1 MRLVIRIQV
10 IWWKRFI
17 TCLKNLVKKRS
28 VLRWKCCIKNLK
40 TTIRRWIL
48 HRSSVISL
56 PKCSFFEFN
65 FVPLQPKAAKFH
77 LNTYF
82 PIMGKLMLLLYF
94 ILSVFPADAT
104 ENRRHIHVVRRG
116 SKKSHRGDT
125 VAKIWIEENGEKKIE
140 VAWSELTADE
150 EALIIE
156 TIDKHWDELNRMID
170 DVFAG
175 KKITIK
181 RIK

>member
-1 MRLVIRIQV
+1 
-10 IWWKRFI
+10 
-17 TCLKNLVKKRS
+17 
-28 VLRWKCCIKNLK
+28 
-40 TTIRRWIL
+40 
-48 HRSSVISL
+48 
-56 PKCSFFEFN
+56 
-65 FVPLQPKAAKFH
+65 
-77 LNTYF
+77 
-82 PIMGKLMLLLYF
+82 MGKLMLLLYF

-150 EALIIE
+150 ETLIIQA
-156 TIDKHWDELNRMID
+156 IDKHWDELNRMID

-175 KKITIK
+175 KKGGVRETTECLVEGTYK
-181 RIK
+181 SRELNRRTRICANSRTPIWASRSSTST

>member
-1 MRLVIRIQV
+1 M
-10 IWWKRFI
+10 
-17 TCLKNLVKKRS
+17 
-28 VLRWKCCIKNLK
+28 
-40 TTIRRWIL
+40 
-48 HRSSVISL
+48 
-56 PKCSFFEFN
+56 
-65 FVPLQPKAAKFH
+65 
-77 LNTYF
+77 
-82 PIMGKLMLLLYF
+82 LLYF

-116 SKKSHRGDT
+116 SKKSHRGNT

-156 TIDKHWDELNRMID
+156 TIDTHWEELNQMID

-175 KKITIK
+175 KKIQIK

>member
-1 MRLVIRIQV
+1 
-10 IWWKRFI
+10 
-17 TCLKNLVKKRS
+17 
-28 VLRWKCCIKNLK
+28 
-40 TTIRRWIL
+40 
-48 HRSSVISL
+48 
-56 PKCSFFEFN
+56 
-65 FVPLQPKAAKFH
+65 
-77 LNTYF
+77 
-82 PIMGKLMLLLYF
+82 MGKLMLLLYF

-140 VAWSELTADE
+140 IAWSELSADE
-150 EALIIE
+150 EAMIMKA
-156 TIDKHWDELNRMID
+156 IDDHWDELNRLID

-175 KKITIK
+175 KKIQIK

>member
-1 MRLVIRIQV
+1 
-10 IWWKRFI
+10 
-17 TCLKNLVKKRS
+17 
-28 VLRWKCCIKNLK
+28 
-40 TTIRRWIL
+40 
-48 HRSSVISL
+48 
-56 PKCSFFEFN
+56 
-65 FVPLQPKAAKFH
+65 
-77 LNTYF
+77 
-82 PIMGKLMLLLYF
+82 MGKLMLLLYF

-116 SKKSHRGDT
+116 SKKSHRGNT

-150 EALIIE
+150 EALVIE
-156 TIDKHWDELNRMID
+156 TIDTHWKELNQMID

-175 KKITIK
+175 KKIQIK

>member
-1 MRLVIRIQV
+1 
-10 IWWKRFI
+10 
-17 TCLKNLVKKRS
+17 
-28 VLRWKCCIKNLK
+28 
-40 TTIRRWIL
+40 
-48 HRSSVISL
+48 
-56 PKCSFFEFN
+56 
-65 FVPLQPKAAKFH
+65 
-77 LNTYF
+77 
-82 PIMGKLMLLLYF
+82 MGKLMLLLYF

-150 EALIIE
+150 EDLIIE
-156 TIDKHWDELNRMID
+156 AIDKHWDELNRMID

>member
-1 MRLVIRIQV
+1 M
-10 IWWKRFI
+10 
-17 TCLKNLVKKRS
+17 
-28 VLRWKCCIKNLK
+28 
-40 TTIRRWIL
+40 
-48 HRSSVISL
+48 
-56 PKCSFFEFN
+56 
-65 FVPLQPKAAKFH
+65 
-77 LNTYF
+77 
-82 PIMGKLMLLLYF
+82 
-94 ILSVFPADAT
+94 
-104 ENRRHIHVVRRG
+104 VRRG

-150 EALIIE
+150 EDLIIE

>member
-1 MRLVIRIQV
+1 
-10 IWWKRFI
+10 
-17 TCLKNLVKKRS
+17 
-28 VLRWKCCIKNLK
+28 
-40 TTIRRWIL
+40 
-48 HRSSVISL
+48 
-56 PKCSFFEFN
+56 
-65 FVPLQPKAAKFH
+65 
-77 LNTYF
+77 
-82 PIMGKLMLLLYF
+82 MGKLMLLLYF

-104 ENRRHIHVVRRG
+104 ENRRHIHIVRRG
-116 SKKSHRGDT
+116 SKKSHRGNT

-156 TIDKHWDELNRMID
+156 TIDTHWEELNQMID

-175 KKITIK
+175 KKIQIK